1 MKKMIKWTLI
11 VLGSLLAL
19 IVAAAIIIPIV
30 FKDDIKAAIDKELA
44 NAVNADVTYNI
55 DQLNISLFKNFPNL
69 TVELGE
75 LGVIN
80 REPFAGTV
88 LFATEKI
95 GVAVNLGDL
104 IFGDQLK
111 VKSISVFHPIVN
123 VQVLADGRANY
134 DIAIP
139 STDTTTQ
146 TTEEATAFSFG
157 IDSWEITDGEVT
169 YNDATL
175 PYTLTLKGLNH
186 TGSGNFNQDVFDLK
200 TYTKAD
206 TVTTSFDGMEFL
218 TNKQVE
224 IDAIIQISEGYSKY
238 TFKENKAKVNDFA
251 MAFDGWFKM
260 NENDFGMDISFSSPD
275 NSFKSLLSLVPG
287 MYSSSFSNIETKGD
301 LAFNGFVKGT
311 FSDTQMPAYQV
322 NLLVKDAMFKYPDLP
337 TAVNNINV
345 DMLVDNKD
353 GAIENTLINIKKF
366 HMDFGSNPF
375 DATLL
380 VENLRNYPIDANVAA
395 KLNLGELTKMFP
407 IDGLELKG
415 LYSLNLKAKG
425 IYDSVKNII
434 PAIEAQMALSNGYV
448 KSAEFPIPIEDL
460 KLQAGVVNTSGKM
473 AETTIKVND
482 LNLKMDGETFTANM
496 LLQNLENYTW
506 DVAAKGGIDLE
517 KITKIFPLEGMTLAG
532 KVKADVRTQGK
543 MSDLEAGRYDKLP
556 TSGNASLANF
566 SFASKDLPYQVTI
579 AQSTL
584 TFNPKQIELSNTSGT
599 IGKSDFSVKGN
610 VSNYLGYVLSE
621 KEVIKGSLD
630 LNSNLLDLNEF
641 MTETEGTTAETDTAS
656 FGVIPIPENIDF
668 ILRSDIKTVKLM
680 DYTLTNAKGDVV
692 LKDGV
697 ANLKGVGFNL
707 LGGQFGVDGS
717 YSAKD
722 IKHPKY
728 DLALKIDKLN
738 IQQAANSF
746 SIIKTYAPIA
756 GLVNG
761 NFSTD
766 FKINGELTQQM
777 MPNMATVNAAGL
789 IKVAQAA
796 LKDSKI
802 IAGVTSLTKLD
813 NTSEVTLKDVI
824 MSATIKDGKL
834 TVKPFDVTIGN
845 YKTTVAGSTGMDGSL
860 DYQLKMNV
868 PANKVSSQL
877 TGFVNQYTG
886 SNTDPNKPVPVTIGI
901 GGNYANPQT
910 KLLMSEQKQQVK
922 EAATNAIKDEAAKKA
937 TELVKSK
944 EAEKLIDKVLGG
956 EKKPGDTTK
965 KADPAAKVK
974 EEAAKKIQS
983 LFKKKNN

>member
-353 GAIENTLINIKKF
+353 GVIENTLINIKKF

-407 IDGLELKG
+407 
-415 LYSLNLKAKG
+415 
-425 IYDSVKNII
+425 
-434 PAIEAQMALSNGYV
+434 
-448 KSAEFPIPIEDL
+448 
-460 KLQAGVVNTSGKM
+460 
-473 AETTIKVND
+473 
-482 LNLKMDGETFTANM
+482 
-496 LLQNLENYTW
+496 
-506 DVAAKGGIDLE
+506 
-517 KITKIFPLEGMTLAG
+517 
-532 KVKADVRTQGK
+532 
-543 MSDLEAGRYDKLP
+543 
-556 TSGNASLANF
+556 
-566 SFASKDLPYQVTI
+566 
-579 AQSTL
+579 
-584 TFNPKQIELSNTSGT
+584 
-599 IGKSDFSVKGN
+599 
-610 VSNYLGYVLSE
+610 
-621 KEVIKGSLD
+621 
-630 LNSNLLDLNEF
+630 
-641 MTETEGTTAETDTAS
+641 
-656 FGVIPIPENIDF
+656 
-668 ILRSDIKTVKLM
+668 
-680 DYTLTNAKGDVV
+680 
-692 LKDGV
+692 
-697 ANLKGVGFNL
+697 
-707 LGGQFGVDGS
+707 
-717 YSAKD
+717 
-722 IKHPKY
+722 
-728 DLALKIDKLN
+728 
-738 IQQAANSF
+738 
-746 SIIKTYAPIA
+746 
-756 GLVNG
+756 
-761 NFSTD
+761 
-766 FKINGELTQQM
+766 
-777 MPNMATVNAAGL
+777 
-789 IKVAQAA
+789 
-796 LKDSKI
+796 
-802 IAGVTSLTKLD
+802 
-813 NTSEVTLKDVI
+813 
-824 MSATIKDGKL
+824 
-834 TVKPFDVTIGN
+834 
-845 YKTTVAGSTGMDGSL
+845 
-860 DYQLKMNV
+860 
-868 PANKVSSQL
+868 
-877 TGFVNQYTG
+877 
-886 SNTDPNKPVPVTIGI
+886 
-901 GGNYANPQT
+901 
-910 KLLMSEQKQQVK
+910 
-922 EAATNAIKDEAAKKA
+922 
-937 TELVKSK
+937 
-944 EAEKLIDKVLGG
+944 
-956 EKKPGDTTK
+956 
-965 KADPAAKVK
+965 
-974 EEAAKKIQS
+974 
-983 LFKKKNN
+983 